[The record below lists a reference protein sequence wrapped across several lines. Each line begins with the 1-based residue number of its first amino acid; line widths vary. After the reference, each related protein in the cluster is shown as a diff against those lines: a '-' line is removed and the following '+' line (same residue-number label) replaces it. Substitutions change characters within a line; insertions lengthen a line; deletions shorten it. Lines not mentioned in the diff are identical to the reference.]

1 MLSRRSVA
9 IGILTPHA
17 TVGPEA
23 ELPEM
28 APGKI
33 KVRIARV
40 TTRPSAID
48 DAAQALVSD
57 GVDAIGYAS
66 TSSAYV
72 IGFDDEEALVARV
85 SQRTGLP
92 VASAC
97 SSAVLALRMLDV
109 DRVALVHPPWFDGEL
124 NDLGAAYFR
133 SQGFDVRASSSADLP
148 LDPVQI
154 RPREV
159 VGWLSRHVH
168 ADAQAVFI
176 GGNGFRAAGAI
187 EAAEA
192 AIGRPVLESNQ
203 VLLWNLLGRS
213 GAKVRVRGYGRLF
226 TA

>member
-1 MLSRRSVA
+1 ML

-33 KVRIARV
+33 TVRIARIA
-40 TTRPSAID
+40 TTSIE

-66 TSSAYV
+66 TSSAYEL
-72 IGFDDEEALVARV
+72 GFDAEEALVARV

-109 DRVALVHPPWFDGEL
+109 DRVALVHPPWFDDEL
-124 NDLGAAYFR
+124 NGLGAAYFR
-133 SQGFDVRASSSADLP
+133 SQGFDVRASESAELP
-148 LDPVQI
+148 MDPAQI
-154 RPREV
+154 RPGEV
-159 VGWLSRHVH
+159 VGWLSEHVQ

-187 EAAEA
+187 AAAEA
-192 AIGRPVLESNQ
+192 ALGLPVLESNQ

-213 GAKVRVRGYGRLF
+213 GAKVRVGGFGQLF
-226 TA
+226 PA